1 MVQWAADMVLSC
13 RIREHI
19 TGVLRGHEQE
29 VCGLK
34 WSPSGTQLASGGNDN
49 LLHVWSATGAHM
61 ALSQYTSHHVS
72 EETQVRGFA
81 SGYLRFAAS
90 GALLAI
96 MAVGCSARW
105 RKASSCLRMRSHFTA
120 SACWCLVFEATQQR
134 WHCEI
139 HPAAQSLGLTA
150 ALNRNMH
157 GISRRLSH

>member
-61 ALSQYTSHHVS
+61 ALFPVHIAPCF
-72 EETQVRGFA
+72 RGDTGPWF
-81 SGYLRFAAS
+81 
-90 GALLAI
+90 
-96 MAVGCSARW
+96 CQW
-105 RKASSCLRMRSHFTA
+105 
-120 SACWCLVFEATQQR
+120 
-134 WHCEI
+134 
-139 HPAAQSLGLTA
+139 
-150 ALNRNMH
+150 
-157 GISRRLSH
+157 LS